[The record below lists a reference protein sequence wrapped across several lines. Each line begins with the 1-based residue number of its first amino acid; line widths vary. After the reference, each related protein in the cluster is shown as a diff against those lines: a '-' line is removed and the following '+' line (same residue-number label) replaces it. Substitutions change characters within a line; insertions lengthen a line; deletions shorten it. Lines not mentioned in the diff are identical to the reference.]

1 MTAGRRPQDQCSTVC
16 KSGWSVPLIR
26 PHCWA
31 SELNPVRRVFLSPLP
46 VKPCSAF
53 KAWPRCCLAH
63 KGNGMDFPALGW
75 GRECLHL
82 CPAAQPRCATF
93 ALCSPAVFSS
103 PTGLLRTEILCVR
116 LCGAYTFPLSRQVP
130 QRSRYPTAQDGLS
143 TERAQTPHASL
154 LQLLYSISA
163 LLSTY
168 FLSTFRKQEQWGIR
182 RRFWTWLCPH
192 NLGLVVNHLD
202 FGFFFF

>member
-1 MTAGRRPQDQCSTVC
+1 MTTGRRPQDQRSTVC

-31 SELNPVRRVFLSPLP
+31 SELNPVWRVFLSPLP

-63 KGNGMDFPALGW
+63 QGNGMDFPALGW

-82 CPAAQPRCATF
+82 CPAAQPSCATF

-103 PTGLLRTEILCVR
+103 PTGLLRTEILRVR
-116 LCGAYTFPLSRQVP
+116 LCGAYTWVALNTVPLSRQVP
-130 QRSRYPTAQDGLS
+130 QRSGYPTAQDGLW
-143 TERAQTPHASL
+143 TEGAPTPHASL

-163 LLSTY
+163 CFLL
-168 FLSTFRKQEQWGIR
+168 TFFQR
-182 RRFWTWLCPH
+182 
-192 NLGLVVNHLD
+192 LGNRNSGGSGDGSGLGSAHITL
-202 FGFFFF
+202 GWC